1 MSNSLLNNLREYFD
15 NTPQEELD
23 EYWEEV
29 KYLNGFGPDVI
40 EYYETTSRAEYAE
53 ETVASSYSD
62 DEEYMKGKIKEY
74 NIKEK
79 YPIPFYYERLYPK
92 KIILRKKYNIRNR
105 PNSGHGFK

>member
-1 MSNSLLNNLREYFD
+1 MSDSLLNNLKEYFD

-29 KYLNGFGPDVI
+29 KYLNEFGPDVI
-40 EYYETTSRAEYAE
+40 EYTETVSKAEYSE
-53 ETVASSYSD
+53 ETVAISYSD
-62 DEEYMKGKIKEY
+62 DEEYMKEKVNEY

-79 YPIPFYYERLYPK
+79 YHIPFYYERLHPK

>member
-29 KYLNGFGPDVI
+29 KYLNVFGPDVI
-40 EYYETTSRAEYAE
+40 EYTETISRAEYEE

-62 DEEYMKGKIKEY
+62 DEEYMKDKIK
-74 NIKEK
+74 
-79 YPIPFYYERLYPK
+79 
-92 KIILRKKYNIRNR
+92 
-105 PNSGHGFK
+105 